1 MFLDDI
7 AVKEPQTD
15 YDDEEILTEV
25 CCYVLKS
32 IQNLN
37 KVLVNVECAEECVS
51 SEKSQFVIKKLKIM
65 GIICGPEEHF
75 SKAVKVLKIVK

>member
-15 YDDEEILTEV
+15 YDDKEILTKV
-25 CCYVLKS
+25 HHYVLKS

-37 KVLVNVECAEECVS
+37 KILVNVECAEECVF
-51 SEKSQFVIKKLKIM
+51 SEKS
-65 GIICGPEEHF
+65 
-75 SKAVKVLKIVK
+75 